1 MQELKHKGRRICLFG
16 GTFDPIH
23 SAHLRIAAEA
33 VQHFQLDRML
43 FVPAGTPPH
52 KAAAG
57 ITPYEDRF
65 EMVEIACLPHPIFE
79 ASRLEEGAGRSYT
92 LDTVRRFR
100 AGLNQDDELFFL
112 IGADAFNDIESW
124 HDWQELIR
132 LIEFIVVTRPGGEYK
147 VPADATVHRLEGLE
161 LPVSS
166 SEIRKRIAAG
176 KPTPELPAEVRAFI
190 DARDLYRSKKK
201 TTVSL

>member
-1 MQELKHKGRRICLFG
+1 MRALKHKGRRICLFG

-23 SAHLRIAAEA
+23 AAHLRIAAEA

-65 EMVEIACLPHPIFE
+65 AMVEIACSPYPAFE

-92 LDTVRRFR
+92 LNTVRRFR

-124 HDWQELIR
+124 HDWHELIQ
-132 LIEFIVVTRPGGEYK
+132 LIEFIVVTRPGGKYK